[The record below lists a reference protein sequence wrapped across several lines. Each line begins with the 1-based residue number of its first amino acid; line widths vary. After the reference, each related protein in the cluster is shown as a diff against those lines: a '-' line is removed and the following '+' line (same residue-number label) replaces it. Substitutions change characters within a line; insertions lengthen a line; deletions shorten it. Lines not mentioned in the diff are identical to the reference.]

1 MKRNYT
7 SGTADSITFF
17 TGVEIEHTPAY
28 GKNTLFVTGVQPTQE
43 IQDWLDDFNSYE
55 DTSKHIKHIFFGAN
69 HSFHPENHLEWQRW
83 EIKDEVLRKDIMPE
97 GAKVHESF
105 LTSMHPEDAVKWF
118 GVAPPDLSLV
128 ARARGADWLYSYLK
142 GFYVDQSPTRP
153 TGVNNLYFKDVA
165 MPNVFWDLQG
175 LQKPVINL
183 HEGSP
188 VIERLEKVS
197 KGKLSDEEFDQTM
210 SDLVAFLVYAAEP
223 AQYARLSLGKY
234 VIFVLL
240 VLAVIL
246 FKLKKEYWKDIE

>member
-1 MKRNYT
+1 MKPMKT
-7 SGTADSITFF
+7 IIALVFF
-17 TGVEIEHTPAY
+17 A
-28 GKNTLFVTGVQPTQE
+28 LSFGVQAVEGSSPLLKANVDVFDLE
-43 IQDWLDDFNSYE
+43 SVRRGAGYFVDYCMGCHS
-55 DTSKHIKHIFFGAN
+55 IKHLRYSRVG
-69 HSFHPENHLEWQRW
+69 
-83 EIKDEVLRKDIMPE
+83 KDLKLKDDVLRKDIMPD

-105 LTSMHPEDAVKWF
+105 LTAMDSEDAVKWY

-142 GFYVDQSPTRP
+142 GFYIDQSPTRP

-175 LQKPVINL
+175 LQKPVIAI
-183 HEGSP
+183 HEGSQ
-188 VIERLEKVS
+188 VIERLEKVT

-223 AQYARLSLGKY
+223 AQYARLTLGKY

-240 VLAVIL
+240 VLAILL
-246 FKLKKEYWKDIE
+246 FKLKKEYWKDIK

>member
-1 MKRNYT
+1 MTPMKT
-7 SGTADSITFF
+7 IIALVIFAFSFGAHA
-17 TGVEIEHTPAY
+17 VEGAFPLQKANVDVFNLESVRRGAGY
-28 GKNTLFVTGVQPTQE
+28 FVDYCMGCH
-43 IQDWLDDFNSYE
+43 S
-55 DTSKHIKHIFFGAN
+55 IKHLRYSRVGRD
-69 HSFHPENHLEWQRW
+69 L

-183 HEGSP
+183 HEGSRSP

>member
-1 MKRNYT
+1 MMPMKT
-7 SGTADSITFF
+7 IIALVFFALSFGAQAVEGSLALQKADVDVFDLESVRR
-17 TGVEIEHTPAY
+17 GAGY
-28 GKNTLFVTGVQPTQE
+28 FVDYCMGCH
-43 IQDWLDDFNSYE
+43 S
-55 DTSKHIKHIFFGAN
+55 IKHLRYSRVGKD
-69 HSFHPENHLEWQRW
+69 L

-105 LTSMHPEDAVKWF
+105 LTSMDTEDAVKWF

-142 GFYVDQSPTRP
+142 GFYIDESPTRP

-175 LQKPVINL
+175 LQRPVINT
-183 HEGSP
+183 HEGNR

-197 KGKLSDEEFDQTM
+197 KGKLSEEEFDQTM
-210 SDLVAFLVYAAEP
+210 SDLVTFLVYAAEP
-223 AQYARLSLGKY
+223 AQYSRLSLCKY

-240 VLAVIL
+240 ILAVIL
-246 FKLKKEYWKDIE
+246 FKLKKEYWKDIK